1 MANIFEVPQP
11 GNDLVKK
18 ADQVRLASIKI
29 SQTENQNRIK
39 ALNFMADYL
48 EKNSKEILEAN
59 NEDYIS
65 AEKKGTTKALLS
77 RLKLSKEK
85 LNSGIEGVRKVGDLA
100 DPVNQVQ
107 IKREISKGLI
117 IERKT
122 VPIGVLGVIFESR
135 PDAVMQISS
144 LAIRSGNG
152 VILKG
157 GSEANL
163 TNTAIVKALQQGLGK
178 SGLDENAICLL
189 TSRKDSMSMLNL
201 EKYINLIIPR
211 GSNELVKFIQNNTRI
226 PVLGHADGI
235 CHLFIDNEANLE
247 MALSVALDSKIQ
259 YPAACNAIETLLIH
273 KDIAPVFLERAIP
286 LFNSKD
292 VKLIGDKRSV
302 ELGIKY
308 EASLEDWQTEYLDLI
323 LSIKIVD
330 DLDEAIIHI
339 QKYSS
344 KHTDGIITENSNNAN
359 KFMNI
364 VDSAGVFHNCSTRFA
379 DGFRYGF
386 GAEVGIST
394 QTLPPRGPVGLEG
407 LVTYKYFLKGDGNI
421 VDDFSNGKA
430 IYTHK
435 DIENI

>member
-11 GNDLVKK
+11 GNDLLEK
-18 ADQVRLASIKI
+18 AEKVRLASIKI

-59 NEDYIS
+59 NADYSS
-65 AEKKGTTKALLS
+65 AEKKGISRALLS

-107 IKREISKGLI
+107 IKRELSKGLI
-117 IERKT
+117 LERKT

-163 TNTAIVKALQQGLGK
+163 TNTSIVKALQEGLNE
-178 SGLDENAICLL
+178 SGLDKNAICLL
-189 TSRKDSMSMLNL
+189 TSRKDSMAMLNL

-211 GSNELVKFIQNNTRI
+211 GSNELVKFIQENTRI

-235 CHLFIDNEANLE
+235 CHLFIDIEANLE

-259 YPAACNAIETLLIH
+259 YPAACNAIETLLVH
-273 KDIAPVFLERAIP
+273 KDIAPAFLEKAIP
-286 LFNSKD
+286 LFNSND

-302 ELGIKY
+302 ELGLKY
-308 EASLEDWQTEYLDLI
+308 EASLEDWKTEYLDLI

-330 DLDEAIIHI
+330 DLEEAITHI

-344 KHTDGIITENSNNAN
+344 KHTDGIITENSNTAN
-359 KFMNI
+359 KFMNV

-421 VDDFSNGKA
+421 VDDFSSGKA

-435 DIENI
+435 DL

>member
-11 GNDLVKK
+11 GNDLLEK

-29 SQTENQNRIK
+29 SQAKNQNRIK
-39 ALNFMADYL
+39 ALNYMADYL
-48 EKNSKEILEAN
+48 EKHTKEILEAN
-59 NEDYIS
+59 SEDYKR
-65 AEKKGTTKALLS
+65 AEKKGISKALLS

-85 LNSGIEGVRKVGDLA
+85 LNSGIEGVRKVGDLS
-100 DPVNQVQ
+100 DPVNQVH
-107 IKREISKGLI
+107 IKRELSKGLI
-117 IERKT
+117 LERKT

-152 VILKG
+152 VMLKG

-163 TNTAIVKALQQGLGK
+163 TNTAIVNALQQGLNK
-178 SGLDENAICLL
+178 SGLDKNAICLL

-201 EKYINLIIPR
+201 ENYINLIIPR
-211 GSNELVKFIQNNTRI
+211 GSNELVKFIQENTRI

-235 CHLFIDNEANLE
+235 CHLYIDNEANLE
-247 MALSVALDSKIQ
+247 MALSVSLDCKIQ
-259 YPAACNAIETLLIH
+259 YPAACNAIETLLVH
-273 KDIAPVFLERAIP
+273 KDIAEVFLKKAIP
-286 LFNSKD
+286 MFNSHE

-302 ELGIKY
+302 AIGIKY

-330 DLDEAIIHI
+330 DLNEAITHI
-339 QKYSS
+339 QEFSS
-344 KHTDGIITENSNNAN
+344 KHTDGIITENSITAN
-359 KFMNI
+359 KFMNT

-421 VDDFSNGKA
+421 VDDFSSGKA
-430 IYTHK
+430 IFTHK
-435 DIENI
+435 DL

>member
-11 GNDLVKK
+11 GKDLLEK
-18 ADQVRLASIKI
+18 ADKVRLASIKI

-59 NEDYIS
+59 NADYSS
-65 AEKKGTTKALLS
+65 AEKKGISRALLS
-77 RLKLSKEK
+77 RLKLSKSK

-107 IKREISKGLI
+107 IKRELSKGLI
-117 IERKT
+117 LERKT

-152 VILKG
+152 VMLKG

-163 TNTAIVKALQQGLGK
+163 TNTSIVKALQEGLNE
-178 SGLDENAICLL
+178 SGLDKNAICLL
-189 TSRKDSMSMLNL
+189 TSRKDSMAMLNL

-211 GSNELVKFIQNNTRI
+211 GSNELVKFIQENTRI

-235 CHLFIDNEANLE
+235 CHLFIDIEANLE

-259 YPAACNAIETLLIH
+259 YPAACNAIETLLVH
-273 KDIAPVFLERAIP
+273 KDIAPAFLEKAIP
-286 LFNSKD
+286 LFNSND

-302 ELGIKY
+302 ELGLKY
-308 EASLEDWQTEYLDLI
+308 EASLEDWKTEYLDLI

-330 DLDEAIIHI
+330 DLEEAITHI

-344 KHTDGIITENSNNAN
+344 KHTDGIITENSNTAN
-359 KFMNI
+359 KFMNV

-421 VDDFSNGKA
+421 VDDFSSGKA

-435 DIENI
+435 DL

>member
-11 GNDLVKK
+11 GNDLLEK
-18 ADQVRLASIKI
+18 AEKVRLASIKI

-59 NEDYIS
+59 NEDYSS
-65 AEKKGTTKALLS
+65 AEKKGISRALLS
-77 RLKLSKEK
+77 RLKLSKAK
-85 LNSGIEGVRKVGDLA
+85 LNSGIEGVRKVGDLS

-107 IKREISKGLI
+107 IKRELSKGLI
-117 IERKT
+117 LERKT

-144 LAIRSGNG
+144 LAVRSGNG

-163 TNTAIVKALQQGLGK
+163 TNTAIVNALQQGLNK
-178 SGLDENAICLL
+178 SGLDKNAICLL

-211 GSNELVKFIQNNTRI
+211 GSNELVKFIQENTRF

-235 CHLFIDNEANLE
+235 CHLFIDNDANLE

-259 YPAACNAIETLLIH
+259 YPAACNAIETLLVH
-273 KDIAPVFLERAIP
+273 KDIASVFLEKAIP
-286 LFNSKD
+286 LFNSNE
-292 VKLIGDKRSV
+292 VKLIGDKKSV
-302 ELGIKY
+302 QLGVKY

-330 DLDEAIIHI
+330 DLDEAITHI
-339 QKYSS
+339 QEFSS
-344 KHTDGIITENSNNAN
+344 KHTDGIVTENSITAN

-407 LVTYKYFLKGDGNI
+407 LVTYKYFLKGHGNI
-421 VDDFSNGKA
+421 VDDFSSGKA

-435 DIENI
+435 DL